1 MRNMADWFSLD
12 PKGDLPYNPWP
23 KKGVLAISLPAVLEV
38 SLLNYAESILLLQT
52 RAEIVVQKGKPVDQV
67 IDLML
72 GRFGA

>member
-38 SLLNYAESILLLQT
+38 SLLNEETS
-52 RAEIVVQKGKPVDQV
+52 EIVEKKLRTKGST
-67 IDLML
+67 
-72 GRFGA
+72 